1 MKTRSDGPGRA
12 TRFPAGAS
20 HRTIA
25 WPLLVVLLLL
35 ALPAERLHGEVETPD
50 SLLRRGFGA
59 YERGD
64 FDECAELL
72 LRYIENGGRTANNYY
87 FAACCL
93 ARAGDRDRACRCLD
107 QAINL
112 GLKDLPDLDADPDLS
127 ALRDDARWPAL
138 SARYRERREAYLR
151 TLNPDLIRM
160 YEEDQAERTAPPESV
175 DWAKAAPREVERR
188 QATLA
193 LVQAGG
199 LKAADDYFHAAAILQ
214 HGGDSTSYRLAHEL
228 ALECSRRDSTHA
240 ACRWLAAAARDRYL
254 HSTGR
259 PQIYGTQFRYVNG
272 LWTLEPID
280 STAVNDVERA
290 RWHVPSLRTSQ
301 RRVEEM
307 NREIGATPRR
317 RR

>member
-1 MKTRSDGPGRA
+1 MKTRTARPGGGA
-12 TRFPAGAS
+12 KNPAHSSLQPVA
-20 HRTIA
+20 A
-25 WPLLVVLLLL
+25 LLLAVLCLL
-35 ALPAERLHGEVETPD
+35 ALPSGGLRGEVETPD

-64 FDECAELL
+64 FDECAEYL

-112 GLKDLPDLDADPDLS
+112 GLKDLPDLDADPDL
-127 ALRDDARWPAL
+127 AGLRGDARWPAL
-138 SARYRERREAYLR
+138 AQRYRERRQAYLQS
-151 TLNPDLIRM
+151 LNGDLMRM

-175 DWAKAAPREVERR
+175 DWARAAPREVERR

-193 LVQAGG
+193 LVRSGG
-199 LKAADDYFHAAAILQ
+199 LKVADDYFHAAAILQ

-228 ALECSRRDSTHA
+228 ALECSRRDTTHA

-280 STAVNDVERA
+280 STAVNDDERA
-290 RWHVPSLRTSQ
+290 RWHVPALRTAQ

-307 NREIGATPRR
+307 NREIGATSRR